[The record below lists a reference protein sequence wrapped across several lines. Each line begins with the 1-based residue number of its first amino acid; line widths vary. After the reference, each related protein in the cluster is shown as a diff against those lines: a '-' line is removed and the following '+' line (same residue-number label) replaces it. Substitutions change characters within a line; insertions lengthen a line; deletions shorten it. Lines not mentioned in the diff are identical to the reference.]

1 MSSDGKELKNVT
13 CTKEMDHH
21 SRHYHSRV
29 SSWQAC
35 RPGVHEFIVG
45 RHAVWGEFSM
55 RTRTKEKKVKAVP
68 VGIGILVF
76 VLAFVGGVVS
86 KFVITPS
93 WAKEYSVQWSDE
105 LGILK
110 TDLPYGDG
118 EANKF
123 DLYLPGDNTKESYGL
138 VVYLHAGGFTSGD
151 KSDDTGI
158 LSWLCSRG
166 YVACGINY
174 TLRTDTNNAS
184 ILTQS
189 NEIKA
194 AIPKVIEAAEAE
206 GYSIDKLAMAGGS
219 AGHTL
224 AMLYA
229 YRDAAEAPVPVVLTF
244 GAVGP
249 SCFHTEDWDN
259 YGFDQNTEESYQGA
273 AGLFGVMAGEEIT
286 VDEIKSS
293 AYLEKMKPISA
304 VDWITPD
311 SVPTVVAYGTHD
323 RVQPFKASL
332 RLKAVLE
339 ENGVDYQYFE
349 CTHSG
354 HGLQNDNAVYRKWM
368 ETVETYLDKYMPV
381 D

>member
-1 MSSDGKELKNVT
+1 
-13 CTKEMDHH
+13 
-21 SRHYHSRV
+21 
-29 SSWQAC
+29 
-35 RPGVHEFIVG
+35 
-45 RHAVWGEFSM
+45 M
-55 RTRTKEKKVKAVP
+55 RTRAKEKKAKAVP

-93 WAKEYSVQWSDE
+93 WAKEYSVQWSGE
-105 LGILK
+105 LGTLK

-123 DLYLPGDNTKESYGL
+123 DLYLPRDNAKDRYGL

-151 KSDDTGI
+151 KSGDTQM
-158 LSWLCSRG
+158 LSWLCSKG

-174 TLRTDTNNAS
+174 TLRTDANDAS
-184 ILTQS
+184 VFTQS

-194 AIPKVIEAAEAE
+194 AILKVIEAAEAE

-229 YRDAAEAPVPVVLTF
+229 YRDAAESPVPVVLTF

-249 SCFHTEDWDN
+249 SCFHTEDWSN
-259 YGFDQNTEESYQGA
+259 YGLDRNTQESNQGA
-273 AGLFGVMAGEEIT
+273 AALFGVMLGEEIT
-286 VDEIKSS
+286 VEEIKSG

-304 VDWITPD
+304 VDWIAPD
-311 SVPTVVAYGTHD
+311 SAPTVVAYGTHD
-323 RVQPFKASL
+323 RVQPFRASL
-332 RLKAVLE
+332 RLKAALE
-339 ENGVDYQYFE
+339 ENGVDHQYFE
-349 CTHSG
+349 CPHSG
-354 HGLQNDNAVYRKWM
+354 HGLQNDNAVYRQWM
-368 ETVETYLDKYMPV
+368 ETVEAYLDKYMPV
-381 D
+381 A